1 MRNNKTLFEPA
12 HEVPVLSDYDVV
24 VVGGGIAGV
33 AAALAARR
41 AGAKTC
47 LLERYCSLG
56 GLATVG
62 NVIVYLPLDDGMG
75 HQVSAGICE
84 ELIKLCANDE
94 PKERKELMLGPIP
107 ACWQQPGGDIEER
120 KQHRYRTGFNPVT
133 YMYKLERLM
142 LKEHI
147 KIYYDTRF
155 VNVLKTGDSI
165 SAVVIESKGGRQAIT
180 TRAVVDASGEAD
192 VCYAAGEKT
201 VSVGGNV
208 RSAWFYYVDNGT
220 LKLKP
225 WSQRFRAGKPFS
237 DVGRT
242 FRGDSADQVT
252 QQIIET
258 REYMMA
264 AFEQMKSENP
274 GHDMFPIMVPTIPTH
289 RMTRR
294 LAGTVTLRPT
304 DDHRWFADCVGIT
317 PDWRKAGPV
326 FAIPLRAIAAVK
338 TPNLITAGRCISSF
352 GDTWDVTRVI
362 PTCAVTGEAAGACAA
377 LYAKD
382 PQVQSIRTLDVTAV
396 QKYLR
401 RKGVLID
408 RKLVEQ

>member
-1 MRNNKTLFEPA
+1 MKKLNTIHEPA
-12 HEVPVLSDYDVV
+12 HDVPILSDYDVV

-33 AAALAARR
+33 AAALAAKR

-47 LLERYCSLG
+47 LLERYCNLG

-62 NVIVYLPLDDGMG
+62 NVIVYLPLDDGCG

-84 ELIKLCANDE
+84 ELIKLSVNDE

-107 ACWQQPGGDIEER
+107 ACWQPGGDIEER

-133 YMYKLERLM
+133 FMYKLERLL

-155 VNVLKTGDSI
+155 VDVIKTGDSI
-165 SAVVIESKGGRQAIT
+165 SAVIIESKGGRQAIT
-180 TRAVVDASGEAD
+180 TRAVVDSSGDAD

-201 VSVGGNV
+201 VSISGNV

-220 LKLKP
+220 VKLNP
-225 WSQRFRAGKPFS
+225 WSQRFTTGKTFPE
-237 DVGRT
+237 VGRT

-258 REYMMA
+258 HEYMMN
-264 AFEQMKSENP
+264 AFEKMKAEKP
-274 GHDMFPIMVPTIPTH
+274 DHDMFPIMVPTIPTH

-294 LAGTVTLRPT
+294 LAGTVTMRPS

-317 PDWRKAGPV
+317 PDWRKSGPV
-326 FAIPLRAIAAVK
+326 FAIPLRALAAVK

-377 LYAKD
+377 LFAKD
-382 PQVQSIRTLDVTAV
+382 PQTPSIRGIDVAAV

-408 RKLVEQ
+408 RKLVEA